1 MSSKFIF
8 SENDVVTVKDSKIS
22 QSYWRFAVIDNVI
35 VSKDNKVR
43 G

>member
-8 SENDVVTVKDSKIS
+8 SENDVVIVKDSKIS
-22 QSYWRFAVIDNVI
+22 QSYWRLAVIDNVI